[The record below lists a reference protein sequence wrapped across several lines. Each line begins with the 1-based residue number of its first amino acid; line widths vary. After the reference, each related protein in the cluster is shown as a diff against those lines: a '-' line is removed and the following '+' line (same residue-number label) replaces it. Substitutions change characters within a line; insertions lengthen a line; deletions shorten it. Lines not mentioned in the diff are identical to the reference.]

1 MDVIPPPPHCRTQ
14 IAPHQSSP
22 FPFPCCPGRE
32 CREREEGTNGPS
44 AAAAAAA
51 PGLTD
56 RQAAAAAAAAAAR
69 HMTWQKMRYP
79 EMSHGLFFHMFF
91 SKEKGKEGAIIVFRF
106 LIFAIWFSFRN

>member
-22 FPFPCCPGRE
+22 FPFLLLPGPRMP
-32 CREREEGTNGPS
+32 RGTNGPS
-44 AAAAAAA
+44 AAAAA

-56 RQAAAAAAAAAAR
+56 RQAEAAAAAAAAAR